1 MPSQRPVMAKLKG
14 QIFLGE
20 IFCLDPIIA
29 GVPTRRK
36 WSRRFF
42 EVESGA
48 GYQGRGVGVLFRG
61 LLP

>member
-1 MPSQRPVMAKLKG
+1 MAKLKG